1 MEKPSENFLV
11 FILIG
16 DDKYK
21 FFLVYL
27 TDGKYFLIIFRN
39 KVVSGCINYIF
50 LLVYSFFKGKKPFIA
65 KRVCNKVIGKLI
77 FLNILFRSS
86 FVQKHTEIRV
96 YMVRLS

>member
-1 MEKPSENFLV
+1 VIDGPPSMEKPSENFLV

-39 KVVSGCINYIF
+39 KVVSGCTNYIF
-50 LLVYSFFKGKKPFIA
+50 LLVYSFC
-65 KRVCNKVIGKLI
+65 KRNFCFEDENNAFSGER
-77 FLNILFRSS
+77 NHS
-86 FVQKHTEIRV
+86 
-96 YMVRLS
+96 